1 MFKGECLNPQLM
13 RIMGETGHTDLLCV
27 CDAGFPVP
35 QDVER
40 VDLGWKEGEPPWI
53 EVCRLMKSNMVF
65 DGIYLAEEMK
75 DKNPDMLLEFQSLFA
90 DVEIEF
96 ISHAELKRMAKSCRA
111 VVRTGEFSAYSN
123 CIFIAGCNF

>member
-1 MFKGECLNPQLM
+1 
-13 RIMGETGHTDLLCV
+13 
-27 CDAGFPVP
+27 
-35 QDVER
+35 
-40 VDLGWKEGEPPWI
+40 
-53 EVCRLMKSNMVF
+53 MVF
-65 DGIYLAEEMK
+65 DRIYLAEEMK